1 MNEDMLQDDLM
12 TMTIQK
18 EYAKYFDIPEE
29 KWNFKFIEDKLYE
42 AQNVCVAS

>member
-1 MNEDMLQDDLM
+1 MLKDNLM

-29 KWNFKFIEDKLYE
+29 SWNFVNFGE
-42 AQNVCVAS
+42 AS